1 MNKKSIVKILLI
13 LSIVLCIMGIL
24 SPVIIRNNI
33 VIEGLK
39 LNEISGWI
47 GDIMSP
53 FFGLASVILLIVT
66 IILQRDDMIA
76 HQDELQ
82 STREDLNKQ
91 IQMIELQRF
100 EGTFFNLLSF
110 HNDFISSMKSE
121 LICVNIKKE
130 QNISGKKCLEYLYK
144 EFQKNYE
151 IKHIDYTFLDSSMMR
166 DVEEEVREVVKLSYD
181 KVYNKNEDYM
191 SRYFTS
197 LYHILKF
204 IDISNS
210 ISYEEKKYYASLV
223 RAHLTNYELALI
235 FYNCNLEYGAEKF
248 KPLVNKY
255 DLMQNMNRIFLLH
268 KSHEWI
274 YKD

>member
-1 MNKKSIVKILLI
+1 
-13 LSIVLCIMGIL
+13 
-24 SPVIIRNNI
+24 
-33 VIEGLK
+33 
-39 LNEISGWI
+39 
-47 GDIMSP
+47 
-53 FFGLASVILLIVT
+53 
-66 IILQRDDMIA
+66 
-76 HQDELQ
+76 
-82 STREDLNKQ
+82 
-91 IQMIELQRF
+91 MIELQRF

-121 LICVNIKKE
+121 LICVNLKKE

-144 EFQKNYE
+144 EFKKNYE
-151 IKHIDYTFLDSSMMR
+151 SKEIDYRFVDSSMMR
-166 DVEEEVREVVKLSYD
+166 DVKEEVRKVVKLSYD
-181 KVYNKNEDYM
+181 NVYNKNEDYM

-210 ISYEEKKYYASLV
+210 ISYKEYYASLV
-223 RAHLTNYELALI
+223 RAHLTNYELTLI
-235 FYNCNLEYGAEKF
+235 FYNCNLEYGEEKF

-255 DLMQNMNRIFLLH
+255 DLMQNMNRTFLLH

>member
-1 MNKKSIVKILLI
+1 MKKKSMVIILLI
-13 LSIVLCIMGIL
+13 LSIVLCITGII

-33 VIEGLK
+33 AIEGLK

-66 IILQRDDMIA
+66 IILQRDDMVA

-82 STREDLNKQ
+82 STRKDLNKQ

-121 LICVNIKKE
+121 LICVNLKKE

-144 EFQKNYE
+144 EFKKNYE
-151 IKHIDYTFLDSSMMR
+151 SKEIDYRFVDSSMMR
-166 DVEEEVREVVKLSYD
+166 DVKEEVRKVVKLSYD
-181 KVYNKNEDYM
+181 NVYNKNEDYM

-210 ISYEEKKYYASLV
+210 ISYEEKNIMH
-223 RAHLTNYELALI
+223 HLLELIL
-235 FYNCNLEYGAEKF
+235 LT
-248 KPLVNKY
+248 
-255 DLMQNMNRIFLLH
+255 MN
-268 KSHEWI
+268 
-274 YKD
+274 